1 MRIGDLPTPAF
12 LVDRERVANNC
23 ERMRKR
29 ATEWGVTLRPHVKTH
44 KTIEGARMQLGAPSG
59 PITVS
64 TLAEAEF
71 FASEGFTDITWAVPV
86 VPAKIGRAIRIGKGI
101 ERLSLVIDHA
111 DMVRELEAAGRREAY
126 TIPVFIEID
135 CGDHRTGIEPGEE
148 AVALARRVADASNLE
163 FRGLLTHAGHSYQAK
178 GGGEIHS
185 ITEQEHRS
193 VRAMADELIAEGIDV
208 PVVSAGSTPTTT
220 VGLHN
225 GGVTEIRPGNY
236 VFFDAFQ
243 AALGSCTLDHCAV
256 SVLAT
261 VIGCYPG
268 RSSIVIDAGA
278 IALSKDRGAVHLG
291 GDPGY
296 GIVCDEEG
304 RVLEELHLHTLS
316 QEHGEI
322 ATESAGSFAIG
333 TKVRIIPNHSCLT
346 AAQFEIYEIVEG
358 AEVVD
363 RWKPVNRW

>member
-1 MRIGDLPTPAF
+1 MKIGDLPTPAF

-23 ERMRKR
+23 ERMRKT

-71 FASEGFTDITWAVPV
+71 FASAGFSDITWAVPV
-86 VPAKIGRAIRIGKGI
+86 APAKIDRAIRIGKEI

-111 DMVRELEAAGRREAY
+111 GMVPELEAAGRREAY

-148 AVALARRVADASNLE
+148 ALALARSVAGASNLE
-163 FRGLLTHAGHSYQAK
+163 FRGLLTHAGHSYQAD
-178 GGGEIHS
+178 GDREVRAIAD
-185 ITEQEHRS
+185 EEHRT
-193 VRAMADELIAEGIDV
+193 VRALAAALIAEGIEV

-220 VGLHN
+220 GKLQN
-225 GGVTEIRPGNY
+225 RGVTEIRPGNY

-243 AALGSCTLDHCAV
+243 TALGSCTLDDCAV
-256 SVLAT
+256 SVLST

-268 RSSIVIDAGA
+268 RSSVVIDAGA

-291 GDPGY
+291 SDPGY
-296 GIVCDEEG
+296 GIVCDAEG
-304 RVLEELHLHTLS
+304 KALEGHHLHTLS

-322 ATESAGSFAIG
+322 STENAPSFPIG